1 MLFLN
6 STIWRPAATLMGQ
19 MKFPAKIG
27 LISAAFLLP
36 LIWLFIAYGNSKRD
50 DLDFVA
56 QERAGVRYGMA
67 VFAVM
72 DAAANWR
79 YLARSTAL
87 GDGTSGA
94 IDAQNRFFKELDRL
108 KAIDQELG
116 QKFGTTVLVDAV
128 TRASEGAKTASGNAQ
143 TLFPA
148 MDALTTELAKL
159 QDRVTDGSRLALDPA
174 IHTFHLVSATMILA
188 PDLLRDVGE
197 LRGLG
202 RTALLNG
209 VMTPEASSRFQ
220 GLLAVVEQERLRQ
233 ADHMSKVREHA
244 PEYAGELK
252 QHGQMALSNMLA
264 TIRTSFP
271 PAAGDV
277 QGDDKAYAAMV
288 SEVLKA
294 QTEQV
299 LHNLQVLDDL
309 LVDRQESL
317 RTSIALAVAVTC
329 VGLLLALYMLMGFYK
344 SMLGGFKLLRKTL
357 LNISLG
363 DLRTSVNAWG
373 KDEVADLMREL
384 GHMQTA
390 LGETVRLVQEA
401 SDQVVQA
408 SAEIAQG
415 TNDLS
420 GRTEQAAA
428 ALEESSAALEQTT
441 STIQM
446 TADSV
451 SRASGIAQANAATA
465 QQGGQVM
472 SSVVDTMQRIQT
484 SSNKIGEII
493 GVIDGI
499 AFQTNILALNAAVEA
514 ARAGEQ
520 GRGFAVVAGEVRSLA
535 QRSAEAAKEIKEL
548 IQRSTTEVGVGVE
561 VVRKAGAT
569 MQEIVGSAE
578 QVKSLLDEV
587 ANGAKEQSLGV
598 AQIGAAVQELDR
610 NTQANAALVEQTAAA
625 ATAQSR
631 VAMRMASTVDE
642 FRLQGHQSA
651 ALVEGV
657 DVDAIIDAH
666 RQWKVKLRQ
675 AIEER
680 STVDVNTLSRDDCC
694 ALGKWIYGDGQRL
707 AHRPNFVE
715 LVGRH
720 QHFHSVAGGIG
731 ELINQKRMREA
742 EDALAPGTVFAHA
755 TAEVVSTLSAAK
767 RLGF

>member
-1 MLFLN
+1 M
-6 STIWRPAATLMGQ
+6 
-19 MKFPAKIG
+19 G

-36 LIWLFIAYGNSKRD
+36 LIWLLVAYGNSKRD
-50 DLDFVA
+50 DLEFVA
-56 QERAGVRYGMA
+56 QERAGVRYGLA
-67 VFAVM
+67 VFEAM

-79 YLARSTAL
+79 YLARSAAL
-87 GDGTSGA
+87 GDPVSGVQA
-94 IDAQNRFFKELDRL
+94 AQSHFFKELERL
-108 KAIDQELG
+108 KILDQELG
-116 QKFGTTVLVDAV
+116 AKFGTGSLIQDAV
-128 TRASEGAKTASGNAQ
+128 KASQIAQEASSKPDA
-143 TLFPA
+143 LFPA
-148 MDALTTELAKL
+148 MNALTTELAQL
-159 QDRVTDGSRLALDPA
+159 QDRVTDGSRLALDPS
-174 IHTFHLVSATMILA
+174 IETFHLVSATMVLA

-202 RTALLNG
+202 RSALLAG
-209 VMTPEASSRFQ
+209 AIKPEASSRFQ
-220 GLLAVVEQERLRQ
+220 GLLAVVEQELLRQ
-233 ADHMSKVREHA
+233 ADHMTKVREHA

-252 QHGQMALSNMLA
+252 QHGQVRLESMLS
-264 TIRTSFP
+264 TIRKSFP
-271 PAAGDV
+271 ATAGEV

-288 SEVLKA
+288 SDVLKA

-299 LHNLQVLDDL
+299 VHNLKVLDDL
-309 LVDRQESL
+309 LAHRQKSL
-317 RTSIALAVAVTC
+317 RSSVVVAVVVTC
-329 VGLLLALYMLMGFYK
+329 IGLLLALYLFMGFYR
-344 SMLGGFKLLRKTL
+344 SLHGGFKLLRKTL

-390 LGETVRLVQEA
+390 LSETVRIVQEA
-401 SDQVVQA
+401 SDQVVES

-415 TNDLS
+415 TSDLA

-428 ALEESSAALEQTT
+428 ALEESSAALEETT

-451 SRASGIAQANAATA
+451 SRASQIAQDNAATA

-472 SSVVDTMQRIQT
+472 SSVVETMQRIQS

-535 QRSAEAAKEIKEL
+535 SRSAEAAREIKEL
-548 IQRSTTEVGVGVE
+548 IQRSTTEVVAGVD

-578 QVKSLLDEV
+578 QVKALLDEV

-598 AQIGAAVQELDR
+598 TQIGAAVQELDR

-625 ATAQSR
+625 ATAQQR

-642 FRLQGHQSA
+642 FRLSGHKAA

-675 AIEER
+675 AIEDG
-680 STVDVNTLSRDDCC
+680 STVDVATLSRDDCC
-694 ALGKWIYGDGQRL
+694 ALGKWIYADGKRL
-707 AHRPNFVE
+707 SQRPNFVE

-720 QHFHSVAGGIG
+720 RHFHNVAGGIG
-731 ELINQKRMREA
+731 ALINQKRMREA
-742 EDALAPGTVFAHA
+742 EDALAPGTVFAQA
-755 TAEVVSTLSAAK
+755 TADVVSTLSAAK

>member
-1 MLFLN
+1 MIFFN
-6 STIWRPAATLMGQ
+6 SALWKPGAIWMGRL
-19 MKFPAKIG
+19 KFSAKMA
-27 LISAAFLLP
+27 LITAAFMLPIVWLLV
-36 LIWLFIAYGNSKRD
+36 AYVNSKRE

-67 VFAVM
+67 VFEVM
-72 DAAANWR
+72 DAAADWR
-79 YLARSTAL
+79 YQARSAAL
-87 GDGTSGA
+87 GDSMPGVQA
-94 IDAQNRFFKELDRL
+94 AQARFFKNLEQL
-108 KAIDQELG
+108 KAMDQDLG
-116 QKFGTTVLVDAV
+116 GQFATTALLQEVVQ
-128 TRASEGAKTASGNAQ
+128 ASEKAQ
-143 TLFPA
+143 TVATQP
-148 MDALTTELAKL
+148 DALFVVMNQLTTTLARL
-159 QDRVTDGSRLALDPA
+159 QDRVTDGSRLALDPS
-174 IHTFHLVSATMILA
+174 IDTFYLVNATMVLT

-202 RTALLNG
+202 RTALLHG
-209 VMTPEASSRFQ
+209 SMKPEAFSRFQ
-220 GLLAVVEQERLRQ
+220 GLLALVQSDRARQ
-233 ADHMSKVREHA
+233 AEHMRKVREHA
-244 PEYAGELK
+244 PEHAVEFK
-252 QHGQMALSNMLA
+252 QHGDEALEAMLA
-264 TIRTSFP
+264 SIRKSFP
-271 PAAGDV
+271 LAAGEV

-288 SEVLKA
+288 SAVLKA

-299 LHNLQVLDDL
+299 LHNLQVLEDL
-309 LVDRQESL
+309 LERRQADL
-317 RTSIALAVAVTC
+317 RTSVIVALTVTC
-329 VGLLLALYMLMGFYK
+329 VSLLLALYLFIGFYR
-344 SMLGGFKLLRKTL
+344 SMRGGFKLLRKTL

-373 KDEVADLMREL
+373 KDEVAALMREL
-384 GHMQTA
+384 GHMQVA
-390 LGETVRLVQEA
+390 LSDTVRLVQEA

-420 GRTEQAAA
+420 GRTEQSAA

-441 STIQM
+441 ATIQM
-446 TADSV
+446 TAESV
-451 SRASGIAQANAATA
+451 SRASRIAQDNAATA

-472 SSVVDTMQRIQT
+472 ASMVDTMQRIQA
-484 SSNKIGEII
+484 SSQKIGEII

-548 IQRSTTEVGVGVE
+548 IQRSTTEVGAGVD

-569 MQEIVGSAE
+569 MDEIVGSAQ

-587 ANGAKEQSLGV
+587 ASSAKEQSLGV

-625 ATAQSR
+625 ATAQQR

-642 FRLQGHQSA
+642 FRLPGQKPA

-657 DVDAIIDAH
+657 DVDAVIDAH

-675 AIEER
+675 AIEDG
-680 STVDVNTLSRDDCC
+680 SQVDVKTLSRDDCC
-694 ALGKWIYGDGQRL
+694 ALGQWIYGDGQRL
-707 AHRPNFVE
+707 AQRPNFVD

-720 QHFHSVAGGIG
+720 QHFHQVAGEVGS
-731 ELINQKRMREA
+731 LINQKRMREA
-742 EDALAPGTVFAHA
+742 EDALAPGTAFAHA
-755 TAEVVSTLSAAK
+755 TAEVVSALSAAK
-767 RLGF
+767 RIGF

>member
-1 MLFLN
+1 MIFWN
-6 STIWRPAATLMGQ
+6 STIWRPASNLMSRL
-19 MKFPAKIG
+19 KLPLKIW
-27 LISAAFLLP
+27 LISAAFLLT
-36 LIWLFIAYGNSKRD
+36 LIGLFIAYGNSKHN
-50 DLDFVA
+50 DLDFVT

-67 VFAVM
+67 VFSAI
-72 DAAANWR
+72 DAAADWS
-79 YLARSTAL
+79 YFAQSAAL
-87 GDGTSGA
+87 GE
-94 IDAQNRFFKELDRL
+94 DAFGVLDAENRFFKELDHL
-108 KAIDQELG
+108 KEIDQELG
-116 QKFGTTVLVDAV
+116 EQFETATLIDAV
-128 TRASEGAKTASGNAQ
+128 TKASQSAKAASGNAEA
-143 TLFPA
+143 LFSA
-148 MDALTTELAKL
+148 MNALSTELAKL
-159 QDRVTDGSRLALDPA
+159 QDRVTDRSRLALDPV
-174 IHTFHLVSATMILA
+174 IHTFHLVSATMVLA
-188 PDLLRDVGE
+188 PDLLRDIGE

-202 RTALLNG
+202 HTAFLNG
-209 VMTPEASSRFQ
+209 AMTPEISSRFQ
-220 GLLAVVEQERLRQ
+220 GLVAVVEREHLRQ
-233 ADHMSKVREHA
+233 ADHMAKVREYA
-244 PEYAGELK
+244 PEHAAELTQRGEV
-252 QHGQMALSNMLA
+252 ALSNLLS
-264 TIRTSFP
+264 TIRTSFSS
-271 PAAGDV
+271 AASDV
-277 QGDDKAYAAMV
+277 QGNDNSYISMV
-288 SEVLKA
+288 SGVLKA

-299 LHNLQVLDDL
+299 LQNLLVLDDL
-309 LVDRQESL
+309 LAHRQDSL
-317 RTSIALAVAVTC
+317 RASIALAVGVTC
-329 VGLLLALYMLMGFYK
+329 VGLLLTVYMLMGFYR
-344 SMLGGFKLLRKTL
+344 SMLDGFKLLRKTL

-363 DLRTSVNAWG
+363 DLRTSVNTSG

-384 GHMQTA
+384 GHMQTS
-390 LGETVRLVQEA
+390 LGETVRIVQEA

-420 GRTEQAAA
+420 ARTEQAAA

-451 SRASGIAQANAATA
+451 TRASEIAQANAATA
-465 QQGGQVM
+465 QQGGEVM
-472 SSVVDTMQRIQT
+472 SSVADTMQRIQT

-535 QRSAEAAKEIKEL
+535 QRSAESAKEIKEL
-548 IQRSTTEVGVGVE
+548 IQRSTTEVEVGVD

-578 QVKSLLDEV
+578 KVKSLLDEV
-587 ANGAKEQSLGV
+587 ANGAREQSLGV
-598 AQIGAAVQELDR
+598 AQIGTAIQELDR
-610 NTQANAALVEQTAAA
+610 NTQANVALVEQTAAA
-625 ATAQSR
+625 ATAQSQ

-642 FRLQGHQSA
+642 FRLQGHQA
-651 ALVEGV
+651 AAFVEGV

-675 AIEER
+675 AIEDR
-680 STVDVNTLSRDDCC
+680 STVDVETLSRDDCC

-707 AHRPNFVE
+707 AQRPNFVE

-720 QHFHSVAGGIG
+720 EHFHSVAGSIG

-742 EDALAPGTVFAHA
+742 EDALAPGTVFSQA
-755 TAEVVSTLSAAK
+755 TAAVVSTLSAAK

>member
-1 MLFLN
+1 
-6 STIWRPAATLMGQ
+6 MGR
-19 MKFPAKIG
+19 MRFPAKMG

-36 LIWLFIAYGNSKRD
+36 LIWLLVAYGNSKRD
-50 DLDFVA
+50 DLEFVA
-56 QERAGVRYGMA
+56 QERAGVRYGLA
-67 VFAVM
+67 VFEAM

-79 YLARSTAL
+79 YAARSAAL
-87 GDGTSGA
+87 GDDVAGVQA
-94 IDAQNRFFKELDRL
+94 AQSQFFKELERL
-108 KAIDQELG
+108 KVFDQELG
-116 QKFGTTVLVDAV
+116 AKFGTSSLVRDVAKASQIAQEASSKPDA
-128 TRASEGAKTASGNAQ
+128 
-143 TLFPA
+143 LFPA
-148 MDALTTELAKL
+148 MNALTTELAHL
-159 QDRVTDGSRLALDPA
+159 QDRVTDGSRLALDPSIA
-174 IHTFHLVSATMILA
+174 TFHLVSATMVLA
-188 PDLLRDVGE
+188 PDLLRDIGE

-202 RTALLNG
+202 RSALLDG
-209 VMTPEASSRFQ
+209 AIKPEASSRFQ
-220 GLLAVVEQERLRQ
+220 GLLAVVEQELLRQ
-233 ADHMSKVREHA
+233 TDHMTKVREHA
-244 PEYAGELK
+244 PEHAGALK
-252 QHGQMALSNMLA
+252 QHGQARLESMLA
-264 TIRTSFP
+264 TIRKTFP
-271 PAAGDV
+271 ASAGEI

-288 SEVLKA
+288 SDVLKA

-299 LHNLQVLDDL
+299 VRNLNVLDDL
-309 LVDRQESL
+309 LADRQQAL
-317 RTSIALAVAVTC
+317 RSSAVVAVAVTC
-329 VGLLLALYMLMGFYK
+329 IGLLLALYLFMGFYR
-344 SMLGGFKLLRKTL
+344 SLHGGFKLLRRTL

-390 LGETVRLVQEA
+390 LSETVRIVQDA
-401 SDQVVQA
+401 SDQVVES

-415 TNDLS
+415 TNDLAS
-420 GRTEQAAA
+420 RTEQAAA
-428 ALEESSAALEQTT
+428 ALEESSAALEETT

-451 SRASGIAQANAATA
+451 SRASDIAQANAATA
-465 QQGGQVM
+465 QEGGQVM
-472 SSVVDTMQRIQT
+472 SSVVETMERIQS

-535 QRSAEAAKEIKEL
+535 RRSAEAAKEIKEL
-548 IQRSTTEVGVGVE
+548 IQRSTSEVVVGVD
-561 VVRKAGAT
+561 VVRKAGVT

-578 QVKSLLDEV
+578 QVKALLDEV

-598 AQIGAAVQELDR
+598 TQIGAAVQELDR

-625 ATAQSR
+625 ATAQQR

-642 FRLQGHQSA
+642 FRLSGHKAA

-675 AIEER
+675 AIEDG
-680 STVDVNTLSRDDCC
+680 STVDVATLSRDDCC
-694 ALGKWIYGDGQRL
+694 ALGKWIYADGQRL
-707 AHRPNFVE
+707 SQRPNFVE

-720 QHFHSVAGGIG
+720 RHFHTVAGGIG
-731 ELINQKRMREA
+731 ALINQKRMREA
-742 EDALAPGTVFAHA
+742 EDALAPGTVFAQA
-755 TAEVVSTLSAAK
+755 TADVVSTLSVAK